1 MQIDP
6 RLAASVIVFAALALI
21 ACAPPSA
28 DEETVEMAAQ
38 PSAPT
43 IPLEGSMWVLVSYGD
58 PANPTPVLE
67 IGDAVT
73 ATFDAAEGRV
83 SGNATCNRYFASY
96 SVEGNSIEIDQA
108 GSTMMACLSPELGE
122 QEQAFLAAL
131 GAAETFEIEGDT
143 LRISYDGVQALTLV
157 LLTPIALEGTE
168 WVVTGYNNGKGG
180 VVSVVSGTE
189 LTASF
194 ADGGV
199 AGSAGC
205 NDYRAGYEIEG
216 ESLRIGPAGSTKKMC
231 SGPEGIMEQEAQ
243 FLAALSSATVY
254 RIEGD
259 NLELRREDGSL
270 AVKASA
276 RP

>member
-1 MQIDP
+1 
-6 RLAASVIVFAALALI
+6 
-21 ACAPPSA
+21 
-28 DEETVEMAAQ
+28 
-38 PSAPT
+38 
-43 IPLEGSMWVLVSYGD
+43 
-58 PANPTPVLE
+58 
-67 IGDAVT
+67 
-73 ATFDAAEGRV
+73 
-83 SGNATCNRYFASY
+83 
-96 SVEGNSIEIDQA
+96 
-108 GSTMMACLSPELGE
+108 
-122 QEQAFLAAL
+122 
-131 GAAETFEIEGDT
+131 
-143 LRISYDGVQALTLV
+143 LV